1 MRRGVLLFI
10 FTLTNVHAAVDC
22 PPDAIGLPEIF
33 TKTKFEL
40 KNCNRRRIRSTEDIC
55 RCTSKNLSTFPSDSS
70 SLKAPK
76 KALIKALADKVKVG
90 YLNLIEDI
98 SSIQRDNAKAS
109 KGNLINIKK
118 DAKSCV
124 LKDYLKENAP
134 NPIYKCEGKTPLLS
148 EDERR
153 DFSSNLLKS
162 FQAEIKQRR
171 TPSSV
176 FKNKST
182 SHKKALID
190 RTNGQNQ
197 NRCGNAISDDFVAD
211 MRDEAVRNAS
221 DIILVHPDGLR
232 FQSGKSNGAQSKG
245 IVVDLEDLV
254 KTIGKETI
262 KDISLSDLT
271 QYTSNIDFEGLK
283 KEEKSKKRILESAML
298 KSPILKDLLTNPAH
312 LDELI
317 KRKNAGMTNPVSD
330 YLAALKDDQEHRK
343 NLTKKLESQ
352 CQRLKESLKTVL
364 CASNDDQLLDNS
376 SENDQ
381 ITKAKIKLGHA
392 MDIYALENKAPEGS
406 DDLNEAYY
414 QYQIYGTSQ
423 LLHENY
429 CTEKPDASKSI
440 AQKLEEKL
448 APDMSEDLVGLDF
461 IDQAAKDN
469 YKEEYLAP
477 ANQLCALLPGN
488 NSEEFKLQNM
498 PPTDYKEIEAYIDK
512 VCIKS
517 DIACKFRIDH
527 AAKTL
532 YGLNSNG
539 TKDPNSIL
547 ALTEISLRKEAL
559 KEVPKDNKTPAEYE
573 AAVEKKFQE
582 KRAQIDSKKLMQMY
596 ANYKASSEPS
606 NLLDEMLF
614 EPKVK
619 SNISSASTQNA
630 ARLTSSSS
638 NTGKNN
644 TNNNQTA
651 SQKSE
656 FNSAA
661 LDRNAQRITQNLSR
675 RAPTNYVKE
684 IFDRALRKKNQSS
697 SKPSSSLSTSE
708 KNNILKD
715 AIDSFGLSTPKRK
728 PSSSVDPIDEEE
740 FIQAATLRDTFP
752 ERFDSAPTTSS
763 QSSSPVIARENES
776 PQERADRLL
785 NNALAETATNQKILN
800 DLKEQKE
807 RGPGLVPP
815 AAIKGAGAAG
825 AASSSAGAAGADA
838 PAGTFV
844 SGDIDHHL
852 AKLLA
857 EGAKEF
863 ANGSS
868 GINLS
873 VIEKFIKDGKP
884 IVVQSPKNPNHK
896 VAIQPVFEGRKKTH
910 YVYLK
915 YPDFIESISSYSKDI
930 MRHVLARGLSLSA
943 ETQTQGFPRFALKS
957 KRIALKSPLKL
968 KKDKKIPKIEKVIV
982 KTYSE
987 KINEADP
994 EFIKFK
1000 RKIERSSFVKLNFKS
1015 FYYFLENTDIKKP
1028 KEVKV
1033 DIEKANY
1040 LNLMQLFKGPKA

>member
-1 MRRGVLLFI
+1 
-10 FTLTNVHAAVDC
+10 
-22 PPDAIGLPEIF
+22 
-33 TKTKFEL
+33 
-40 KNCNRRRIRSTEDIC
+40 
-55 RCTSKNLSTFPSDSS
+55 
-70 SLKAPK
+70 
-76 KALIKALADKVKVG
+76 
-90 YLNLIEDI
+90 
-98 SSIQRDNAKAS
+98 
-109 KGNLINIKK
+109 
-118 DAKSCV
+118 
-124 LKDYLKENAP
+124 
-134 NPIYKCEGKTPLLS
+134 
-148 EDERR
+148 
-153 DFSSNLLKS
+153 
-162 FQAEIKQRR
+162 
-171 TPSSV
+171 
-176 FKNKST
+176 
-182 SHKKALID
+182 
-190 RTNGQNQ
+190 
-197 NRCGNAISDDFVAD
+197 
-211 MRDEAVRNAS
+211 
-221 DIILVHPDGLR
+221 
-232 FQSGKSNGAQSKG
+232 
-245 IVVDLEDLV
+245 
-254 KTIGKETI
+254 
-262 KDISLSDLT
+262 
-271 QYTSNIDFEGLK
+271 
-283 KEEKSKKRILESAML
+283 
-298 KSPILKDLLTNPAH
+298 
-312 LDELI
+312 
-317 KRKNAGMTNPVSD
+317 MTNPVSE
-330 YLAALKDDQEHRK
+330 YLEDLKDDQEHRK

-352 CQRLKESLKTVL
+352 CQRLKESLETVL

-376 SENDQ
+376 AENDQ
-381 ITKAKIKLGHA
+381 IAKAKIKLGHA

-406 DDLNEAYY
+406 DELNEAYY

-429 CTEKPDASKSI
+429 CTEKPKASKSI

-448 APDMSEDLVGLDF
+448 NPDMSEDLKNIEEF
-461 IDQAAKDN
+461 KYASMDN
-469 YKEEYLAP
+469 YINEYKEP
-477 ANQLCALLPGN
+477 ADQLCALLPGN

-896 VAIQPVFEGRKKTH
+896 VAIQPVFEGRKKTQ